1 METTERKTLSYPL
14 SLMEVKK
21 EISNRIDDFLLENEI
36 TIADKIKTLES
47 DSLQVLGK
55 AALQEEQN
63 FDEVS
68 EKVDVIFNNMR
79 YKVMAKIMSDG
90 DLTEA
95 QKEIKLQESLL
106 DIYQLQ
112 NSVEEMILRIS
123 IQLEDM
129 NNDTKSY
136 LQKST
141 DVGREFVSNI
151 TTLTS
156 SIFK

>member
-1 METTERKTLSYPL
+1 MEA
-14 SLMEVKK
+14 KK
-21 EISNRIDDFLLENEI
+21 EISSKIDDFLLENEI
-36 TIADKIKTLES
+36 TLAEKIKELES
-47 DSLQVLGK
+47 ESIYALGQT
-55 AALQEEQN
+55 AVREEQS
-63 FDEVS
+63 FDEVTK
-68 EKVDVIFNNMR
+68 KVDIIFNNMR

-90 DLTEA
+90 DLSEA

-123 IQLEDM
+123 IHLEDM
-129 NNDTKSY
+129 NNDTRSLLKRTS
-136 LQKST
+136 
-141 DVGREFVSNI
+141 DVGEEFVSNI